1 MHPEGR
7 SFIYK
12 LILTNLVLLSALLA
26 LSCRLRSEMVE
37 GTENFFRALRGDV
50 LQTLIFY
57 RRTFNVCFM
66 IAYIDEGKILRK
78 RNKNALLP
86 VQNLQLEY
94 LKH

>member
-1 MHPEGR
+1 M
-7 SFIYK
+7 SV
-12 LILTNLVLLSALLA
+12 T
-26 LSCRLRSEMVE
+26 LRDGAEY
-37 GTENFFRALRGDV
+37 GDV

-57 RRTFNVCFM
+57 RSTFNVCFM